1 MSLGNFIIL
10 KHYTAIVLLAA
21 VCVPKSSWIVFECG
35 LSIHFGDRCG
45 FIFSIHFGDRF
56 GIRL

>member
-10 KHYTAIVLLAA
+10 KHNTAIVLLGA
-21 VCVPKSSWIVFECG
+21 VFVPKSSWIVIECG

-45 FIFSIHFGDRF
+45 FIFSIHFGDIFR
-56 GIRL
+56 IIL